1 MNILDKDFFSYPF
14 HTSSTG
20 RKVINFGVDMSSS
33 TKIDNRKKS
42 ILIPGKSPTQGL
54 KISLSAEKMYSTNF
68 TENTKR
74 FCLSLHYNKENS
86 YLFVNA
92 TETHRLKVSKKPQK
106 LKILKATFS
115 LFTVFLF
122 D

>member
-68 TENTKR
+68 TKIP
-74 FCLSLHYNKENS
+74 KD
-86 YLFVNA
+86 FV
-92 TETHRLKVSKKPQK
+92 
-106 LKILKATFS
+106 
-115 LFTVFLF
+115 
-122 D
+122 